1 MQLSCEYI
9 NKIDNVLAQPLTN
22 RITAISLAAYAIM
35 TYRRLAA
42 DAHHHRYDI
51 KGYGFNDDLETQK
64 LGLRPTLEKRLSSAS
79 GRLSFSSQRGARES
93 FEAVPLDTVQRTPS
107 FYNHERD
114 TQFEDFVK
122 RRSSTDK
129 SRDEVGILSPKTPEV
144 EMTAGTVKAGRPRG
158 SSIQRDVSLTND
170 HVLVAVPEEEDD
182 DPKSQDKK
190 DKEALLGPA
199 DRDSEDGAR
208 VPQDVDVAEP
218 RWARE

>member
-1 MQLSCEYI
+1 M
-9 NKIDNVLAQPLTN
+9 
-22 RITAISLAAYAIM
+22 TAASLAVYAIM

-42 DAHHHRYDI
+42 ESHHHHHFDV
-51 KGYGFNDDLETQK
+51 KGYGFSDDLETQK

-79 GRLSFSSQRGARES
+79 GRLSFSSQRGGRES

-122 RRSSTDK
+122 RRSSVDK
-129 SRDEVGILSPKTPEV
+129 SRDEMGRLSPKSPE
-144 EMTAGTVKAGRPRG
+144 EELAAGTVKGGRPRG
-158 SSIQRDVSLTND
+158 SSIQADASWTND

-190 DKEALLGPA
+190 DKEALLGAA
-199 DRDSEDGAR
+199 DRESEDGVR
-208 VPQDVDVAEP
+208 VPQEVDISEP